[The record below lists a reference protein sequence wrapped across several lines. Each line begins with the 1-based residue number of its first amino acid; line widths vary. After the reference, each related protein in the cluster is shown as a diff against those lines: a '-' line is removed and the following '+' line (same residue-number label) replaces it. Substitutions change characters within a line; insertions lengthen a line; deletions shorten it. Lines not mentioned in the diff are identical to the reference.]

1 MRGYHFHH
9 PSVLQHCNVCVRHDQ
24 YDSHIRNN
32 CQVLI
37 DKGLI
42 KRIKFNNNY
51 FANRNAN
58 AVETI
63 FDNLS

>member
-1 MRGYHFHH
+1 MLYE
-9 PSVLQHCNVCVRHDQ
+9 VIT
-24 YDSHIRNN
+24 DSHIRNN

-58 AVETI
+58 AIETI
-63 FDNLS
+63 FDTLS